1 VASSTVRVEGLRET
15 VMAFRRLDKKLPKVV
30 TDELKKAAEPVA
42 QDGRAKISHYPG
54 AKLNTIRPR
63 VKGAGNVYVTQG
75 ARKKT
80 GKRPDFG
87 SLQMRRLL
95 EALDDNRAQV
105 IRHVENALE
114 EITREF

>member
-1 VASSTVRVEGLRET
+1 MASSTIRVEGLRET

-30 TDELKKAAEPVA
+30 TDELKKAADPVA
-42 QDGRAKISHYPG
+42 QDARAKISHYPG

-95 EALDDNRAQV
+95 ESLDDNRAQV
-105 IRHVENALE
+105 YRHVENALE